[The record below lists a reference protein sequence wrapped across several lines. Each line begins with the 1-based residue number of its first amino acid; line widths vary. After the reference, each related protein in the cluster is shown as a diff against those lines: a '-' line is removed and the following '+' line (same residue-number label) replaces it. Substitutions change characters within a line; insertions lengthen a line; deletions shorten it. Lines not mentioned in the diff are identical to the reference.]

1 MKEPSFNKFDMADEP
16 LLSPKLLFLAI
27 TVLLACIVGCQT
39 VPIEKARTP
48 TLYDS
53 MVEQVAHDERTELVE
68 GCMVLALSGTHPETA
83 EQYAYDVAIGIEVC
97 EDRVTVR
104 HGYTGARPDGILE
117 GMAMI
122 MDTNKDGV
130 FDQGSF
136 MMFFNGILYSYGDF
150 TQDNMPEFLDQLKNE
165 FEYLL
170 KAEATPKG
178 VEM

>member
-1 MKEPSFNKFDMADEP
+1 MK
-16 LLSPKLLFLAI
+16 KLLFLAI
-27 TVLLACIVGCQT
+27 TILLICIVGCQT
-39 VPIEKARTP
+39 ITVEK
-48 TLYDS
+48 
-53 MVEQVAHDERTELVE
+53 VEKVRQAIFCNLLVE
-68 GCMVLALSGTHPETA
+68 ETIENEKSELIDGCMVLALSGTHPETA

-104 HGYTGARPDGILE
+104 YGYVVARPDGVLE

-122 MDTNKDGV
+122 MDTDKDGI

-136 MMFFNGILYSYGDF
+136 MMFFNGALYSYGDF